1 MEPLETR
8 RMLACRA
15 LPFNFSGSTFDQC
28 FTQNFVDD
36 GTTYDVTTYYSEGT
50 GTDDLTDDGVD
61 GIHANAQ
68 AMADETEDAFQFFLD
83 RGFDVLPAAASIP
96 SLTTSQFDIDGVSFD
111 GQSRGE
117 PVDHG
122 QQGFAMG
129 FTSRPVA

>member
-1 MEPLETR
+1 MRRLFRSPWSPINFNHNPKSIKTRRLSVVEPLETR

-68 AMADETEDAFQFFLD
+68 AMADETEDAFQFF
-83 RGFDVLPAAASIP
+83 
-96 SLTTSQFDIDGVSFD
+96 
-111 GQSRGE
+111 
-117 PVDHG
+117 
-122 QQGFAMG
+122 
-129 FTSRPVA
+129 